1 MLIALIPK
9 ARTICACVQ
18 LPLIT
23 NWLVNIRKEARS
35 DSSCEKTGIGP
46 LK

>member
-9 ARTICACVQ
+9 ARTICAWVQ
-18 LPLIT
+18 LPLST
-23 NWLVNIRKEARS
+23 SWLVNIRKEGRS
-35 DSSCEKTGIGP
+35 DSACEKTGIGP